1 MSMPSHAIAS
11 RRTIVAAGGMLA
23 TAVIAGVAWAQPAR
37 RSTYVLVHPAWHGGW
52 CWKKGHDV
60 YTPTLTGLGE
70 RSHLA
75 HPDVGLE
82 THIQDIL
89 NVLKYEDLSDVI
101 LVGHSSSGVVITGV
115 ADRTPERIAH
125 LVYLDAFVPENGQSM
140 MDIVPRHIAPR
151 HEARV
156 QSEGQ
161 GWLLPSFDAGP
172 WDTFVR
178 DAWGVTDDADR
189 RWMVAR
195 LGPTPFKHFKDRVQR
210 TNAAAQK
217 LPRTY
222 IRCLLWRNPMFDQY
236 AETARKGGVW
246 RYREMATSHE
256 PFVTAPREVAKL
268 LLEIAS

>member
-1 MSMPSHAIAS
+1 
-11 RRTIVAAGGMLA
+11 
-23 TAVIAGVAWAQPAR
+23 
-37 RSTYVLVHPAWHGGW
+37 
-52 CWKKGHDV
+52 
-60 YTPTLTGLGE
+60 
-70 RSHLA
+70 
-75 HPDVGLE
+75 
-82 THIQDIL
+82 
-89 NVLKYEDLSDVI
+89 
-101 LVGHSSSGVVITGV
+101 
-115 ADRTPERIAH
+115 
-125 LVYLDAFVPENGQSM
+125 
-140 MDIVPRHIAPR
+140 
-151 HEARV
+151 
-156 QSEGQ
+156 
-161 GWLLPSFDAGP
+161 
-172 WDTFVR
+172 
-178 DAWGVTDDADR
+178 VTDDADR

>member
-52 CWKKGHDV
+52 CWKKVTPLLQAKGHDV

-161 GWLLPSFDAGP
+161 GWLLPKLRCRSMGYVCARRVG
-172 WDTFVR
+172 R
-178 DAWGVTDDADR
+178 DR
-189 RWMVAR
+189 RCR
-195 LGPTPFKHFKDRVQR
+195 SSLDGGPPRPYPVQAFQR
-210 TNAAAQK
+210 QGATHECGRPEAATHLHSLFA
-217 LPRTY
+217 
-222 IRCLLWRNPMFDQY
+222 
-236 AETARKGGVW
+236 
-246 RYREMATSHE
+246 MAKSHVR
-256 PFVTAPREVAKL
+256 PVR
-268 LLEIAS
+268 